1 MEDYKE
7 KIIEN
12 EKESQRLIE
21 ALKGLEDNA
30 KALSDAKE
38 ELQST
43 SKKIGEFLGTIKSL
57 PEESLKLTQ
66 ATKELNVPELIKRQQ
81 RLEAE
86 FKARLQEQTE
96 SVNAVSKKLNRI
108 EISAWLILAALTF
121 AAFLVVIKS
130 ST

>member
-12 EKESQRLIE
+12 EKKSQRLIE

-30 KALSDAKE
+30 KALGDAKE

-43 SKKIGEFLGTIKSL
+43 SRKVGEFLGTIKSL
-57 PEESLKLTQ
+57 TEESLKLAQ
-66 ATKELNVPELIKRQQ
+66 VNKELNVPELIERQQ